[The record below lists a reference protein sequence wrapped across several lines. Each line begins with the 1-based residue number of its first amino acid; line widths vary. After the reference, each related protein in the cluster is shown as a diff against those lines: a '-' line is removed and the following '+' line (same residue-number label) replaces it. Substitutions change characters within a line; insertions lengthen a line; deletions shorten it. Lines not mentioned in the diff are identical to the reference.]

1 MADKS
6 FKALVVK
13 ETDDKQ
19 YARQILD
26 KTIDDL
32 PPGDVVVEV
41 HYSSLNYKDALSA
54 SGNKG
59 VTRSYPHTP
68 GIDAA
73 GVVAESSDSAF
84 KPGDEVIVTSYDLGM
99 NTAGGFGQYIRV
111 PGQWV
116 VPLPKGLTSKEAM
129 CYGTAGFTA
138 ALSVFKLTV
147 QGGILPEH
155 GEVLVSGA
163 TGGVGGIAVA
173 VLSKLGYKVAAVNGL
188 IDESDYLKK
197 IGAQRIISIE
207 EATDKSGRPLLK
219 SLWSGSIDTV
229 GGDILATS
237 IKSVHANAVV
247 TTCGNVASPE
257 LPINVYPFI
266 LRGVTLVGIDSQNCP
281 MPNRLKTWEKL
292 ADEWKIP
299 MMEAVV
305 EEITLTDLDQAIDR
319 MLKGKHKG
327 RAVVNMKA

>member
-1 MADKS
+1 MTEKT
-6 FKALVVK
+6 FKALVVT
-13 ETDDKQ
+13 ETEDKQ
-19 YARQILD
+19 YQRQILS
-26 KTIDDL
+26 KQVGDL
-32 PPGDVVVEV
+32 PEGNVLIEV

-59 VTRSYPHTP
+59 VTRKYPHTP

-73 GVVAESSDSAF
+73 GVVAESSDEAF
-84 KPGDEVIVTSYDLGM
+84 KPGEKVIVTSYDLGM

-111 PGQWV
+111 PAGWV
-116 VPLPKGLTSKEAM
+116 VPLPTGLTLKEAM

-138 ALSVFKLTV
+138 ALSVFQLTEHGV
-147 QGGILPEH
+147 LPEH

-163 TGGVGGIAVA
+163 TGGVGSIAVA
-173 VLSKLGYKVAAVNGL
+173 ILSKLGYTVAAVNGL
-188 IDESDYLKK
+188 VDESDYLKK
-197 IGAQRIISIE
+197 IGAGRIISIE
-207 EATDKSGRPLLK
+207 EATDTSGRPLLK
-219 SLWSGSIDTV
+219 SLWAGSIDTV

-237 IKSVHANAVV
+237 IKSVNPDGVV

-292 ADEWKIP
+292 AGAWKIP
-299 MMEAVV
+299 MMETVV
-305 EEITLTDLDQAIDR
+305 EEIGLADLERCIDR

-327 RAVVNMKA
+327 RSVVNMME